1 VGAVF
6 AFCGAKPIKENSMNR
21 LRLVLLSVGVLLSS
35 APAVLSEPAQ
45 TAARSGIIRQRISS
59 SSYSVELPLVAR
71 GQGTPFLR
79 TLVSFTNNTGQN
91 VTATYQFSYTCSV
104 APCSGFF
111 RTTSQTIPLPA
122 FGSFVQND
130 FVDYLNTQGL
140 LQSGANQG
148 ALGTL
153 LVTFN
158 NLPSS
163 IGWEANVIGRTY
175 NSIADDSSQGTVG
188 FGYNASFFFDSAH
201 ETLVGFARDTK
212 SAPPAIAGNAGKLR
226 SNLGIRNTD
235 ICGASTACPD
245 SSPGCMTV
253 DITFFDTGTGQRVGD
268 TLTLADLRPGE
279 LRQVSDIWATAHI
292 SATVNSVLVF
302 VDARNPS
309 VTSPT
314 MEGFIT
320 IIDGQNTQDAA
331 FFSMLCGDAGTC
343 SACSPATSTAL
354 LLNGNRFKV
363 QVKWTR
369 PDGTSGDGQAVPL
382 TGDTGYFWFF
392 TSNNVEMVVKL
403 LNGCPITPTAY
414 WVFAAGLTNV
424 DVLMTV
430 TDTQT
435 NIAKT
440 YHNLQGHDFA
450 PILDTN
456 AFSCP

>member
-1 VGAVF
+1 
-6 AFCGAKPIKENSMNR
+6 MNR

-71 GQGTPFLR
+71 GGTPFLR

-91 VTATYQFSYTCSV
+91 ATATYQFSYTCSV

-111 RTTSQTIPLPA
+111 RTTSQTITVPA
-122 FGSFVQND
+122 FGSFVRDD
-130 FVDYLNTQGL
+130 FVDYLNSQGL
-140 LQSGANQG
+140 LQPGANQG

-163 IGWEANVIGRTY
+163 IGWEANVVGRTY
-175 NSIADDSSQGTVG
+175 NNIVESNPSQGTVG

-212 SAPPAIAGNAGKLR
+212 SAPLTIPFAGKLR
-226 SNLGIRNTD
+226 SDLGIRNTD

-245 SSPGCMTV
+245 SSTGCMTV
-253 DITFFDTGTGQRVGD
+253 DITFYDTGTGQRVGN
-268 TLTLADLRPGE
+268 TLTLADLKPGE
-279 LRQVSDIWATAHI
+279 LRQVSDIWTTANI
-292 SATVNSVLVF
+292 SSAVNSVLVF

-309 VTSPT
+309 VTTPT

-343 SACSPATSTAL
+343 SSCSPATSTAL
-354 LLNGNRFKV
+354 FLNGNRFKV
-363 QVKWTR
+363 QVKWTK

-392 TSNNVEMVVKL
+392 TGSESNVEMVVKV
-403 LNGCPITPTAY
+403 LNACAITPTAY

-424 DVLMTV
+424 GVVMTV

-435 NIAKT
+435 GVAKT
-440 YHNLQGHDFA
+440 YTNSQGIAFA
-450 PILDTN
+450 PIQDTN